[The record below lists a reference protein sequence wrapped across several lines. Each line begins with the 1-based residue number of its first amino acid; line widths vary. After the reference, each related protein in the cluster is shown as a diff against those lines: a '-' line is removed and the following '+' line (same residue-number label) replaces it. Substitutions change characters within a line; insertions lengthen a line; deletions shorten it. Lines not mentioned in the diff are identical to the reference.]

1 MLFFFPVHTVTL
13 GECLHG
19 EKTFLKLRIQQF
31 LLDNG
36 RSKAPD
42 SKISFFFIFFCFEIS
57 LILEA
62 IPHTE
67 IQWCV
72 ASHSLQSIT
81 DREGNLSQRETGGGE
96 QTIGMKELRKE
107 DGKKYGSVRRFL
119 VVEPFHI
126 RCI

>member
-1 MLFFFPVHTVTL
+1 MVS
-13 GECLHG
+13 
-19 EKTFLKLRIQQF
+19 KTFLKLRIQQF

-36 RSKAPD
+36 RSKAPV
-42 SKISFFFIFFCFEIS
+42 SKISFFFYLLLFFEIS

>member
-1 MLFFFPVHTVTL
+1 MVVAKLQSVKFLFFL
-13 GECLHG
+13 
-19 EKTFLKLRIQQF
+19 
-31 LLDNG
+31 
-36 RSKAPD
+36 S
-42 SKISFFFIFFCFEIS
+42 SFVFEIS

-107 DGKKYGSVRRFL
+107 DGKKMVPYAVS
-119 VVEPFHI
+119 
-126 RCI
+126 